1 MISSEEARRRIA
13 EAVNNLARLDDED
26 QADYVAL
33 EQALAT
39 GGETSKIE
47 ARLSKRTSER
57 PGIMAR
63 KVAAERVLA
72 TAEALESEAA
82 RVARIKAVARE
93 REGLHAEIATRSE
106 AVAAALRAIE
116 EHEGP
121 RRAAMSADARL
132 ASELRRLRAQDIE
145 EPVGV
150 PFERLIVP
158 RWNSNALAE
167 RVEITLFSAA
177 DADEIE
183 REAAYAASRNARL
196 GKGRFSPLPLDPGAQ
211 ADAAAP
217 RPQAPTRRAPPPAPM
232 VTIDE
237 ELLDL

>member
-72 TAEALESEAA
+72 TAEALESENA
-82 RVARIKAVARE
+82 RLARIKAVARE
-93 REGLHAEIATRSE
+93 REGLHAEIAERSE
-106 AVAAALRAIE
+106 RVAAALRVLE
-116 EHEGP
+116 EDEGP
-121 RRAAMSADARL
+121 RRRAMANDARL
-132 ASELRRLRAQDIE
+132 ASELRRLRAPDIT

-158 RWNSNALAE
+158 RWNSNAMGAE
-167 RVEITLFSAA
+167 RIELVLFSAA

-183 REAAYAASRNARL
+183 REAAYAASRNAA
-196 GKGRFSPLPLDPGAQ
+196 AQ
-211 ADAAAP
+211 AQAAAP
-217 RPQAPTRRAPPPAPM
+217 RPQAPTRRAPPPAPL
-232 VTIDE
+232 VPVDE